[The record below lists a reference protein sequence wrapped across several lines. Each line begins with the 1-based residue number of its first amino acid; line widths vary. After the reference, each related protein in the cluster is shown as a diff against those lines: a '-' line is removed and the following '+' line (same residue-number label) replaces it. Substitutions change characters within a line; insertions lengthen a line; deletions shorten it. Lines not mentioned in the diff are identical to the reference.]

1 MKTFGRYF
9 GYITKKSILRT
20 VIFTLIALAVVC
32 ASMYSGINERTYW
45 VDNDG
50 TVHDNRVTNLGEI
63 STVLGFVCGIIPII
77 ELAGFKKRRNLD
89 ALYSFPIKRGKM
101 ATAHYLSG
109 ILQITAIH
117 SVCFFTSY
125 IYYLINTDCF
135 ALEYMIPY
143 FFASLGLGI
152 IMYSIFMF
160 INSQANTVV
169 DGVLFSVLW
178 IFALAFLL
186 ETAVSVVCLFEG
198 RPHDLLYDY
207 GCIGAWGS
215 IYGPLNNVTVI
226 FQKLIHIN
234 DTDSGT
240 IMQKYISQSYMI
252 LVWLVIGAGAGVG
265 YFVTFIK
272 KSAHKIGEISDSF
285 FGYRT
290 LLPIYCFTCIL
301 LLGGLFGLMTPVIF
315 IAMTIIGYVI
325 FRRGFRFKLPDILS
339 MVGSLIV
346 AVILVF
352 FLNK

>member
-20 VIFTLIALAVVC
+20 VIFTLIALAIVL
-32 ASMYSGINERTYW
+32 ASMHAGLDRSHGVIN
-45 VDNDG
+45 NG
-50 TVHDNRVTNLGEI
+50 TAYDNRVTNIGEI
-63 STVLGFVCGIIPII
+63 STVLGFLCGIIPII
-77 ELAGFKKRRNLD
+77 ELAGFKSRRNID
-89 ALYSFPIKRGKM
+89 ALYSFPIKRWKM

-109 ILQITAIH
+109 FIQITLIH

-125 IYYLINTDCF
+125 IYYLLNTDFF

-152 IMYSIFMF
+152 IMYSVFMF

-178 IFALAFLL
+178 IFALALLL
-186 ETAVSVVCLFEG
+186 ETAVSFVRFFDG
-198 RPHDLLYDY
+198 GWHNLLYDS
-207 GCIGAWGS
+207 GCIGQWG
-215 IYGPLNNVTVI
+215 IIFGPLNNVTVI

-234 DTDSGT
+234 DTYTGS
-240 IMQKYISQSYMI
+240 IMQQYVSKLYMI
-252 LVWLVIGAGAGVG
+252 FVWLVIGAGASVG

-272 KSAHKIGEISDSF
+272 KPAHKTSEISDSF

-301 LLGGLFGLMTPVIF
+301 LLGWLFGLITPVIF